1 MLQLLWS
8 TVWQF
13 LNMLN
18 IEYNKVIS
26 LLGIDPK
33 ELRAGTQTNTCTC
46 TLIAA

>member
-13 LNMLN
+13 LSMLN
-18 IEYNKVIS
+18 IEYNPVIS

-33 ELRAGTQTNTCTC
+33 ELRAGSQINTCTC
-46 TLIAA
+46 TLIVA

>member
-8 TVWQF
+8 TVWQL

-18 IEYNKVIS
+18 IEYNPLIS
-26 LLGIDPK
+26 PLGIDPK
-33 ELRAGTQTNTCTC
+33 ELKAGTQKITCTC

>member
-1 MLQLLWS
+1 MLQLLWN

-18 IEYNKVIS
+18 IEYNPVIF

-33 ELRAGTQTNTCTC
+33 ELRDGTQINTCTC